1 VISCADFTTGAAMN
15 EHHLDSS
22 APTYAALV
30 LGSDSFRLL
39 VASYRDGVPVA
50 LDGEHVPLR
59 LAAGLDARGCLSDD
73 AMRDAL
79 HCVARLRERLR
90 AHPVAG
96 VRVAA
101 TSTLRMARNAHLF
114 LPAAQQTLGHEV
126 RVLSGEEEAV
136 LTWLGVAGAA
146 PAGVRA
152 LVLGIG
158 GGSTQFALGQGMRVA
173 RAGSIALGTVRL
185 ALTFFGA
192 GRIDAVSFAAAVSS
206 ARVRL
211 ADHAA
216 DYGPGKRDCAYGA
229 SGTVRT
235 LARLARENG
244 AGAAGGIDRAVLEQ
258 LGARVLEHAGGGRPL
273 AGLGRLLPRD
283 VAAALAILIALM
295 EELDIATLLDTDAGL
310 RHGLLHDLHRRRQAQ
325 PA

>member
-1 VISCADFTTGAAMN
+1 MN
-15 EHHLDSS
+15 EIDTDPH

-79 HCVARLRERLR
+79 DCVARLRERLR
-90 AHPVAG
+90 ARPVAA
-96 VRVAA
+96 VRVVA

-126 RVLSGEEEAV
+126 RVLSGEEEGM
-136 LTWLGVAGAA
+136 LTYLGVAGAA
-146 PAGVRA
+146 PAGERA

-158 GGSTQFALGQGMRVA
+158 GGSTQFALGQGMRVT
-173 RAGSIALGTVRL
+173 RAGSIALGTVRQ

-211 ADHAA
+211 SDHAA
-216 DYGPGKRDCAYGA
+216 NYGPVVRDRAYGA
-229 SGTVRT
+229 SGTIRT

-244 AGAAGGIDRAVLEQ
+244 ACSGNGDGAVDRAALEVL
-258 LGARVLEHAGGGRPL
+258 GVRVLEHARGGHPL
-273 AGLGRLLPRD
+273 AGLGRLLLRD

-295 EELDIATLLDTDAGL
+295 EELDIATLLDTGAGL
-310 RHGLLHDLHRRRQAQ
+310 RHGLLHDLHRQRQAM